1 MSMQFYYNYWLVTL
15 IGDPS
20 LIKALVSFSS
30 LLKLSSVDYCALLWD
45 TSQQMTLNLLQSD
58 LTFIQVDQ
66 LNSVVGQFASVFSQ
80 P

>member
-1 MSMQFYYNYWLVTL
+1 MSMQFYYNYWLVSLT
-15 IGDPS
+15 GNPS

-45 TSQQMTLNLLQSD
+45 TSQQMALNLVPSD
-58 LTFIQVDQ
+58 LTVIQVDQ
-66 LNSVVGQFASVFSQ
+66 LNVFSE